1 MESNVEQYE
10 LSPIQE
16 GMLFHHLLGAHA
28 GVDVEQIVIDA
39 QEPLDAEALQAAWQN
54 VVDRHAVLRTGF
66 LWEGLAKPVQQVRAA
81 VPIRIERP
89 DQDPED
95 YLRSDRRRGFDLREA
110 PLMRL
115 ALFDSGEK
123 RRLVWSLHHILMDGR
138 AFVIVLREV
147 FQFYNAIRAGETLA
161 LPEPRSFRE
170 YIEWIGA
177 RDNSGAKE
185 FWAAK
190 LKGFTV
196 PTPLL
201 VDRSADAATE
211 DRYGEEE
218 LRLPLDLSSR
228 LREFAKAEGLTMNTL
243 VQGAWALLLSR
254 YSGEEDIAFGATK
267 TTRRSSVPG
276 ADSMVGLFLATIP
289 VRTRVASEQPVR
301 DWLKEL
307 RAEWVSLRAHEHTPL
322 VLIHEASVIA
332 PGAPLFDTLVV
343 YENQRFD
350 TALRAEI
357 GDNPRRAFQ
366 LREQTNYA
374 LTLAAYGDPEILL
387 KLEYDSRRFG
397 RPAVQRMLGHL
408 KTLLEGM
415 MADPERPLGDVP
427 LVCGAERSELLFR
440 WNDTDVVFARSLS
453 LHEKFEA
460 QVQRT
465 PDRDAGVFEGSRLTY
480 RELNARA
487 NKVAHYLRRLGVGP
501 ETIVGLR
508 AERSLEMITGLLGIL
523 KAGGAYLPVDTAY
536 PRDRVAFML
545 EDAKASILLTQAA
558 LLASLP
564 ETKVRPVCLDA
575 EWESMD
581 QESPE
586 NVLSGAGPDNLAY
599 VIYTSGSTGKPKGC
613 LVTHYNVVRLME
625 ATDPWFHFHQDDV
638 WTLFHSHAF
647 DFSVWEIW
655 GALLYG
661 GRLVV
666 VPYSVS
672 RSPAA
677 FHQLLREQG
686 VTVLN
691 QTPSAFRQLI
701 QADAAAGDAD
711 LALRLV
717 IFGGEALDLASLRPW
732 IEKHGDRRPQL
743 VNMYGITETSVHVTY
758 RPISAE
764 DARSGCGSV
773 IGRPIPDLQLYIL
786 DPHRQPAPIGVPGE
800 MYVGG
805 AGVARGYLN
814 RPELTAER
822 FIDDPFC
829 AGAGRRLYRSGDLAR
844 RLADGDVEY
853 LGRIDQQVK
862 IRGFRV
868 ELGEIEDAL
877 AQCPGVKEC
886 VVTAREDRPGD
897 KRLVAYFTP
906 RPGAEVTLVELNR
919 RLKLRLPNYMVPA
932 AFVPLSV
939 FPLTSNGK
947 LDRRALPAPDD
958 SKLNLESSYVAPR
971 NELERQLCAVWAEVF
986 GLERVGIQDDFFAL
1000 GGHSLLAVQLLVR
1013 LEKILSDEQ
1022 FSLSALLEAPTIER
1036 FASWLAGHGTEQW
1049 NLLVRMRPGTSARP
1063 PFFCVHGAG
1072 GNVMSMRA
1080 LAMAFPPDLP
1090 FYALQA
1096 KGLDGSEP
1104 FTTVE
1109 ETALRYVEEI
1119 QKVQPHGPYHLGGGC
1134 YGGVVAFEMA
1144 RILEERGERV
1154 AALLMM
1160 DTYNLAFGR
1169 FLRKHEL
1176 LVRNAAFYLRR
1187 LAINARKMASLR
1199 PGLWARFVHER
1210 LKTLAWNVRQM
1221 LRVAIGRGQSQV
1233 PVNFGAVDLKDAA
1246 GTQMGETLLRVRRA
1260 GILSA
1265 ARFVPKPYNGRAV
1278 VFVATQRAVEPYR
1291 DKYLGWGPVV
1301 RGGIQAIPVDGDHD
1315 SIFEDP
1321 GVKPMAE
1328 RANAVLL
1335 ESRAEARASGA
1346 H

>member
-1 MESNVEQYE
+1 MEPNVEQYE

-16 GMLFHHLLGAHA
+16 GMLFHHLLEAHA

-81 VPIRIERP
+81 VPIRVERP

-147 FQFYNAIRAGETLA
+147 FQFYNAIRTGETLA

-254 YSGEEDIAFGATK
+254 YSGEEDIVFGATK

-289 VRTRVASEQPVR
+289 VRTRVAPERPVR
-301 DWLKEL
+301 DWLEEL

-322 VLIHEASVIA
+322 VLIHEASAIA

-357 GDNPRRAFQ
+357 GDNPRREFQ

-397 RPAVQRMLGHL
+397 RPAVRRMLGHI
-408 KTLLEGM
+408 KTLLESVTADPGQ
-415 MADPERPLGDVP
+415 AVSRLALLTDPERRQTV
-427 LVCGAERSELLFR
+427 ET
-440 WNDTDVVFARSLS
+440 WNRTEFEYPRDMV
-453 LHEKFEA
+453 LHRLIEQ
-460 QVQRT
+460 QVERT
-465 PDRDAGVFEGSRLTY
+465 PDRVAVSCEGRRFTY
-480 RELNARA
+480 AQLNARA
-487 NKVAHYLRRLGVGP
+487 NQIAAALRAAGVGP
-501 ETIVGLR
+501 DSVVGVSVR
-508 AERSLEMITGLLGIL
+508 RSVDMVAGLLAIL
-523 KAGGAYLPVDTAY
+523 KAGGAYLPLDPALPGERITYMAEDSSLKVLVTESSLLDEL
-536 PRDRVAFML
+536 PDLDCQRV
-545 EDAKASILLTQAA
+545 LLDDPA
-558 LLASLP
+558 LASHSA
-564 ETKVRPVCLDA
+564 R
-575 EWESMD
+575 
-581 QESPE
+581 
-586 NVLSGAGPDNLAY
+586 NVESGATPRNLAY
-599 VIYTSGSTGKPKGC
+599 VIYTSGSTGRPKGVLLPQSA
-613 LVTHYNVVRLME
+613 LVNLLWSVRK
-625 ATDPWFHFHQDDV
+625 WFDFGRDDV
-638 WTLFHSHAF
+638 LLAVTTISF
-647 DFSVWEIW
+647 DIAGVDLWLPLLTGARSVIASREAAAN
-655 GALLYG
+655 GAELLALVIAEG
-661 GRLVV
+661 ATFLQATPVTWRILLEAGWPGNRDLRGVCTGEAMPRELADMLRPRVGRL
-666 VPYSVS
+666 
-672 RSPAA
+672 
-677 FHQLLREQG
+677 
-686 VTVLN
+686 
-691 QTPSAFRQLI
+691 
-701 QADAAAGDAD
+701 
-711 LALRLV
+711 
-717 IFGGEALDLASLRPW
+717 W
-732 IEKHGDRRPQL
+732 
-743 VNMYGITETSVHVTY
+743 NMYGPTETTIWSTGYEITGPGPVL
-758 RPISAE
+758 
-764 DARSGCGSV
+764 
-773 IGRPIPDLQLYIL
+773 IGRPVGNTTTYIVDPQLQPMPVGI
-786 DPHRQPAPIGVPGE
+786 VGE
-800 MYVGG
+800 LLLGG
-805 AGVARGYLN
+805 EGLARGYLN
-814 RPELTAER
+814 RPELTAEK
-822 FIDDPFC
+822 FIPDPFSGIE
-829 AGAGRRLYRSGDLAR
+829 GARLYRTGDLAR
-844 RLADGDVEY
+844 YLPDGNIEC
-853 LGRIDQQVK
+853 LGRTDHQVK
-862 IRGFRV
+862 IRGFRI
-868 ELGEIEDAL
+868 ELAEIE
-877 AQCPGVKEC
+877 GVLERHPAIRQA
-886 VVTAREDRPGD
+886 VARLCDDQHG
-897 KRLVAYFTP
+897 KRLVAYLGIRGGE
-906 RPGAEVTLVELNR
+906 RPSPAELRAFLGAHLPDYMIPAQYVFVET
-919 RLKLRLPNYMVPA
+919 
-932 AFVPLSV
+932 
-939 FPLTSNGK
+939 FPLTSSGK
-947 LDRRALPAPDD
+947 VNRLALPAPGGAP
-958 SKLNLESSYVAPR
+958 SGGETGYVAPR

-986 GLERVGIQDDFFAL
+986 GLERVGIQDDFFDL

-1036 FASWLAGHGTEQW
+1036 FASWLAGHRAEQW

-1104 FTTVE
+1104 FETVE
-1109 ETALRYVEEI
+1109 ETALCYVEEI

-1154 AALLMM
+1154 AALLLM

-1169 FLRKHEL
+1169 FLPKHEL

-1187 LAINARKMASLR
+1187 LTINARTMASLR
-1199 PGLWARFVHER
+1199 PGLWASFVHGR

-1233 PVNFGAVDLKDAA
+1233 PVDFGAVDLKDAA
-1246 GTQMGETLLRVRRA
+1246 GTQMGETLLRVRCA
-1260 GILSA
+1260 SMLSA
-1265 ARFVPKPYNGRAV
+1265 ARFVPKPYHGRAV

-1291 DKYLGWGPVV
+1291 DKYLGWGPIV

-1335 ESRAEARASGA
+1335 EAQAEARAAGA